1 MPLTTKISTE
11 VLEVRLDG
19 AQKVKLGLQGVEEGQ
34 DKVEKSTKKTDGA
47 MSNLGGKLKKWTKDF
62 GGLAAGMAGVA
73 GAAAALG
80 KALSTIKGGVNFAAD
95 FENEF
100 AMIKTL
106 NAGIGEDL
114 KKNLLELSKTLPQQA
129 GDITKATYD
138 AISAGIDPSQVT
150 GFLEAASATAT
161 AAGSTMT
168 EAVGVLTAGVNAF
181 ASQGETADSVANK
194 LFATVKGGVTTIP
207 QLSAVFGRATAS
219 ASSFGIPLHE
229 VLGAI
234 AQLTKQ
240 GVPTAEAVTRINA
253 LIAELSKASGQAA
266 KSLKKHN
273 VEIGVSALKQKGLVG
288 VLKEINAAT
297 NGNASELAKL
307 TNSQEALQGMLKLTG
322 EGMQGYIDQSKTI
335 QTDTTAATAAQKELA
350 NTFRNSQKLYNN
362 ARDGA
367 LRQMGKE
374 VLPAL
379 RDVLVALT
387 RDLNDNGSAF
397 KKFGSFLGGVI
408 TACAAL
414 VRNLTNIG
422 VAVGIAFAVKKQAV
436 FIGMLTKLQA
446 ALVSFQA
453 TVSAQ
458 GMAGGMAYGKSFAR
472 SAGAFMKG
480 PMGIALI
487 VGAGLIAIDELERQ
501 YLEKKRKEREGQVSQ
516 AKQELEEFKAG
527 EGIRM
532 DLVNKR
538 LKLTNR
544 KTTQSAVLREAV
556 DIRNQAIAKQKEL
569 QEATDAGD
577 EARVKTLRVQFYT
590 LQKQADAMRRAN
602 RYLASRKGQEIDLTK
617 MFADE
622 ELAARLL
629 LKTLSKTDIGLK
641 EFTDSTYK
649 QIGAA
654 TTLKERINLAK
665 GALEELQKKYGEG
678 LGGDAPAPD
687 PTEDP
692 QVKRIQAEI
701 DRKKAERD
709 EFMRKRNKEVA
720 GEGEG
725 LGQWEGML
733 PQNVIER
740 VFRGGVAALD
750 PSRTLEDVAK
760 EHPLLRDEYLAD
772 YRENIT
778 NLTNDIT
785 ALEAELET
793 ATNAATGMAGEKKQ
807 AGVASDQLSRVIST
821 ANGFLAENAELT
833 ALVESETAKLGDT
846 VGNQEKA
853 LLAQWQTKLKE
864 FQALDPLTNEMVN
877 PEGVKL
883 IQALIKAQMKL
894 LAKQKAAGKANRG
907 RWRARVNL
915 IKQQL
920 RKNIEAET
928 TLFRLQKDH
937 ASKLA
942 NMRRKFEL
950 DQNRLI
956 VENNNKVRNANLKLD
971 PVKKLEARLA
981 DEASL
986 RAQER
991 TNQDLA
997 AAAVHNKAVRRE
1009 KDRHKKEMANIKARL
1024 KYNDKKFEAADKEG
1038 KKRRVKIL
1046 EETLAIEDKKYQQK
1060 LSQLNALYQ
1069 KETEHR
1075 KALRVEEDIN
1085 VTTDTKVRTDA
1096 AQNEKLQTEL
1106 AIAERVSEFRER
1118 SFDEEV
1124 KQQLK
1129 LFDLRTKLMEEL
1141 LKKEAVFQQASEQD
1155 QQLMLSALDNKRM
1168 EERGQVAVTAAQPH
1182 IRKEEMLSQGLN
1194 LEMEQRL
1201 EHYQRMQELEM
1212 HQKEA
1217 ELNALQLTEDQKAS
1231 LLADQQAKQLKAR
1244 TKFAK
1249 SMIDIAH
1256 NEQRATVKAVGGAF
1270 GEMAQLAKD
1279 MGRSESFVGK
1289 IQAAQIIAEG
1299 IWHGYTGAT
1308 EQAKA
1313 MTDWAAMN
1321 YWGFAAHQAA
1331 AVAHFAQA
1339 AAAPIMARRAA
1350 TRGGG
1355 GDASKSGGATASA
1368 PGGMAGPRRVAQ
1380 EGNRQAQNA
1389 QASIQFGDIVLAD
1402 VPALLS
1408 RNGQRQLGRQ
1418 IAGDVAREISRSRS
1432 LPGGSRI

>member
-19 AQKVKLGLQGVEEGQ
+19 AERVKLGLQGVEEGQ

-297 NGNASELAKL
+297 NGNASELAGL
-307 TNSQEALQGMLKLTG
+307 TNSQEALQAMLKLTG

-350 NTFRNSQKLYNN
+350 NTFRNSQKLYEN

-397 KKFGSFLGGVI
+397 KNFGSFLGGVI

-422 VAVGIAFAVKKQAV
+422 VAVGIAFAVKKQAA

-446 ALVSFQA
+446 ALVTFQT
-453 TVSAQ
+453 TVRAQ
-458 GMAGGMAYGKSFAR
+458 GMAAGLSYGKSFAR

-538 LKLTNR
+538 LKLSNR

-577 EARVKTLRVQFYT
+577 EARVKTLRTQFYT

-641 EFTDSTYK
+641 DFTDSTYK

-678 LGGDAPAPD
+678 LGGDAPVPD

-709 EFMRKRNKEVA
+709 ELLRKRNQEVA

-725 LGQWEGML
+725 LGQWEAMM
-733 PQNVIER
+733 PQFLIER
-740 VFRGGVAALD
+740 AFRGGVAALD
-750 PSRTLEDVAK
+750 PTRTLEDVTK
-760 EHPLLRDEYLAD
+760 DHPLLRGEYLEE
-772 YRENIT
+772 YREGIT

-785 ALEAELET
+785 ALEAELDT
-793 ATNAATGMAGEKKQ
+793 ATRAATGMADEKQQ
-807 AGVASDQLSRVIST
+807 AGAASDQLARVIST

-846 VGNQEKA
+846 VGSQEKA
-853 LLAQWQTKLKE
+853 ILEQWQGKLKE

-883 IQALIKAQMKL
+883 IKALIAAQMKL

-915 IKQQL
+915 INQQL
-920 RKNIEAET
+920 RKNVEAERV
-928 TLFRLQKDH
+928 LFLLQSEH
-937 ASKLA
+937 AAKLA
-942 NMRRKFEL
+942 TQKQKHELELLRMRV
-950 DQNRLI
+950 DHNDM
-956 VENNNKVRNANLKLD
+956 VRQSDVSLD
-971 PVKKLEARLA
+971 PVEKLKARLQNERVLLKQERKLEDDSA
-981 DEASL
+981 
-986 RAQER
+986 
-991 TNQDLA
+991 LA
-997 AAAVHNKAVRRE
+997 AHTKSVERE
-1009 KDRHKKEMANIKARL
+1009 KERHKKEMANIKARL
-1024 KYNDKKFEAADKEG
+1024 KYNDKKFETADKEG

-1046 EETLAIEDKKYQQK
+1046 AETLAIEEKKTAAK
-1060 LSQLNALYQ
+1060 LKQLDEVYQ
-1069 KETEHR
+1069 KEAANR
-1075 KALRVEEDIN
+1075 RALREQEDKNLVKSGTVRVESAKSEG
-1085 VTTDTKVRTDA
+1085 
-1096 AQNEKLQTEL
+1096 LQTEL
-1106 AIAERVSEFRER
+1106 AIAERVAEFRE
-1118 SFDEEV
+1118 SGYQADV
-1124 KQQLK
+1124 THQLK
-1129 LFDLRTKLMEEL
+1129 LFDLRTELMEQL
-1141 LKKEAVFQQASEQD
+1141 LKKEAVFQQASEED
-1155 QQLMLSALDNKRM
+1155 QRLMLAAFDTKRSD
-1168 EERGQVAVTAAQPH
+1168 ERLQVPVAAAEPH
-1182 IRKEEMLSQGLN
+1182 MRKEERLSENLN
-1194 LEMEQRL
+1194 LEMAQRL
-1201 EHYQRMQELEM
+1201 EHYRQMQELEM
-1212 HQKEA
+1212 VQKEA
-1217 ELNALQLTEDQKAS
+1217 ELEALQLTEDQKAS

-1299 IWHGYTGAT
+1299 IWHGYTGST

-1313 MTDWAAMN
+1313 MTDWAAQN

-1331 AVAHFAQA
+1331 AIAHFAQA
-1339 AAAPIMARRAA
+1339 AAAPVMARRAA

-1355 GDASKSGGATASA
+1355 GGASSSGGATASA